1 MIGSRRGKG
10 LLVIPDN
17 WEGGREGE
25 GERDRP
31 KKREEKER
39 EKEREGEEVIEAI
52 FLDAVM
58 THSPSCR

>member
-17 WEGGREGE
+17 WEG
-25 GERDRP
+25 ERDRP

-39 EKEREGEEVIEAI
+39 EQEREGEEVIEAI

>member
-17 WEGGREGE
+17 WERGEERRERREGK
-25 GERDRP
+25 GE
-31 KKREEKER
+31 E
-39 EKEREGEEVIEAI
+39 EREGEEVVEAI

>member
-17 WEGGREGE
+17 WERGE
-25 GERDRP
+25 ER
-31 KKREEKER
+31 ER
-39 EKEREGEEVIEAI
+39 EKGGEGKGEEEREGEEVVEAI